1 MGRIDGRRN
10 ANAIPAQKG
19 DSYGAISY
27 PSRCDCADAPGAAAA
42 HAARMDQAADDI
54 DAWLE
59 LLHTPQLGAAR
70 IRALVGT
77 FGTARAALER
87 RGRGWGEAGISGT
100 DPWVGTNRGVGRA
113 IRRDLDWL
121 RDERCTLLRFT
132 DEHWPALLEQIADP
146 PAALFV
152 WGDVG
157 HLWQP
162 QVAIVGSRHA
172 TFGGLEHAR
181 NFASGFV
188 ARGLT
193 VTSGFARGIDAAA
206 HAAALAAGGSTIAVC
221 GTGLDVDYP
230 RGSAALARAIGARG
244 ALVSEHPSGTPP
256 LAGHFPQRNRLISG
270 LSLGTLVV
278 EAGLQSGSL
287 ITARLA
293 VDQGREVFA
302 VPGSIRN
309 AQARGCHALIRDGAR
324 LVEGAAEVCDALAP
338 MADELAAA
346 IREKLDAGAA
356 EGESGSRQQAVR
368 IGHPAS
374 CGSPGA
380 AAPAAETPPSEPV
393 LDAIGFDA
401 TSFETLLEAVNLDLP
416 AVSARLLAL
425 ELSGFIE
432 ALPGARYVRLR

>member
-1 MGRIDGRRN
+1 
-10 ANAIPAQKG
+10 
-19 DSYGAISY
+19 
-27 PSRCDCADAPGAAAA
+27 
-42 HAARMDQAADDI
+42 MDPAADDI

-59 LLHTPQLGAAR
+59 LLHTPQLGPAR
-70 IRALVGT
+70 IRALVGA
-77 FGTARAALER
+77 FGTARAALDR
-87 RGRGWGEAGISGT
+87 RGRGWLDASVGRT
-100 DPWVGTNRGVGRA
+100 DAWVGTSRGVGRA
-113 IRRDLDWL
+113 IRRDLEWL

-132 DEHWPALLEQIADP
+132 DEHWPALLEEIADP

-157 HLWQP
+157 RLWQP

-172 TFGGLEHAR
+172 TSGGLEHAR
-181 NFASGFV
+181 DFAAGFV

-230 RGSAALARAIGARG
+230 RGSAALAKAIAARG
-244 ALVSEHPSGTPP
+244 ALISEHPSGTPP

-324 LVEGAAEVCDALAP
+324 LVEGAAEVCDAVAP

-346 IREKLDAGAA
+346 IRGKLGVGAV
-356 EGESGSRQQAVR
+356 EGEPGCRQQSVK
-368 IGHPAS
+368 IGQPAS
-374 CGSPGA
+374 RGSLGA
-380 AAPAAETPPSEPV
+380 VAPAAETPSSEPV

-401 TSFETLLEAVNLDLP
+401 TRFETLLEAVNLDFSAL
-416 AVSARLLAL
+416 SARLLAL
-425 ELSGFIE
+425 ELAGFIE